1 MQITNISNQTAFVS
15 GNVLYSTANTTSNT
29 ALLANKIGVPV
40 GASLEFIKRP
50 QIFTPGDKINLQ
62 GFDAADVATND
73 LLSASF
79 TYETIYDDIT
89 YGVAAQT
96 LYASNNNITLLA
108 PEQSYAIVESLK
120 FINHHTDDVTITAL
134 WTDANSAT
142 KAYFA
147 FNMPVP
153 ASSSMEVLQAPKKIN
168 NTDKLIVRY
177 GNAANGLVSAFAS
190 YRLGTVTTPV
200 GITTLADTGGTVSIN
215 LQTTITDGTTLYYTI
230 S

>member
-1 MQITNISNQTAFVS
+1 MAFVS
-15 GNVLYSTANTTSNT
+15 SNVLYSTSNT
-29 ALLANKIGVPV
+29 ALLSNKIGIPV

-50 QIFTPGDKINLQ
+50 QIFLPGDKINLQ
-62 GFDAADVATND
+62 GFDASEVATND

-79 TYETIYDDIT
+79 TYETINDDIT
-89 YGVAAQT
+89 YSTVGQT

-108 PEQSYAIVESLK
+108 PDQSYAIVESLK
-120 FINHHTDDVTITAL
+120 FVNHHTDDVTITAL
-134 WTDANSAT
+134 WADANSLPR
-142 KAYFA
+142 AYFA

-177 GNAANGLVSAFAS
+177 GNAANNLVSAFAS
-190 YRLGTVTTPV
+190 YRVGSVTTQAGFTPQ
-200 GITTLADTGGTVSIN
+200 ADTGNTVVLN
-215 LQTTITDGTTLYYTI
+215 LQTTLTDGTTLYYTI

>member
-1 MQITNISNQTAFVS
+1 MQITNISNQMAFVS
-15 GNVLYSTANTTSNT
+15 GNVLYSTSNT

-50 QIFTPGDKINLQ
+50 QIFLPGDKINLQ
-62 GFDAADVATND
+62 GFNASEAATND

-79 TYETIYDDIT
+79 TYETIYEDIT
-89 YGVAAQT
+89 YNTVGQT

-108 PEQSYAIVESLK
+108 PDQSYAIVESLK
-120 FINHHTDDVTITAL
+120 FVNHHTDDVTITAL
-134 WTDANSAT
+134 WADANSVAR
-142 KAYFA
+142 AYFA

-177 GNAANGLVSAFAS
+177 DNAANNLVSAFAS
-190 YRLGTVTTPV
+190 YRV
-200 GITTLADTGGTVSIN
+200 GSITTQAEFTPQTDAGNTVVLN
-215 LQTTITDGTTLYYTI
+215 LQTTLTDGTTLYYTI
-230 S
+230 L